1 MTTST
6 CYVCHEHEA
15 IYAWQPFG
23 PGDDYN
29 CFTSPGSHYRGF
41 PVIKVCDDCRTRI
54 LATLTDPFANQ
65 VVFNCQHN
73 GYYVHNGQLKEMP
86 F

>member
-1 MTTST
+1 MPGSPSDPATTT
-6 CYVCHEHEA
+6 TA
-15 IYAWQPFG
+15 LLL
-23 PGDDYN
+23 
-29 CFTSPGSHYRGF
+29 GSHYRGF

-65 VVFNCQHN
+65 VAFNCQHN
-73 GYYVHNGQLKEMP
+73 GYYVHKGQLKETP